1 MADESP
7 VKDRFWRRRVPRW
20 RWALWSICGI
30 AALVAAF
37 AIRDRMGRFAAAS
50 TPEDLITGK
59 VAGGT
64 LVIAGGGELPLQ
76 IQQKFV
82 ELAGAQKA
90 RIVIIPAVKVDEPLR
105 EHYLAAWKA
114 MQPADVQVLH
124 TTDRAEADSP
134 EFSAMLEEATGV
146 WIGGGSQTS
155 LVTWYGGT
163 LVEKRIRALLDR
175 NGIVGGTSAG
185 AAIMSERM
193 IAGGRDG
200 RNLSRGF
207 GLWPGVVVDQHFMR
221 RNRWARLYQAIAAG
235 EPLTGIGIDEE
246 TAIIVERGTGKFVVL
261 GKSYVMAT
269 VVASDSQPIRIEIMK
284 SGDMAI
290 LSDLQEGR
298 PLGPNPTDFDSLLI
312 GE

>member
-1 MADESP
+1 MTEEIATKE
-7 VKDRFWRRRVPRW
+7 RFWRRRVPRW
-20 RWALWSICGI
+20 RWAVWSILGI
-30 AALVAAF
+30 VALVSAF
-37 AIRDRMGRFAAAS
+37 TIRDRMSRFAAAS
-50 TPEDLITGK
+50 TPEDLINGK
-59 VAGGT
+59 VSGGT
-64 LVIAGGGELPLQ
+64 LVIAGGGELPMQ
-76 IQQKFV
+76 VQQKFV

-90 RIVIIPAVKVDEPLR
+90 RIVVIPAVKLDESLR

-124 TTDRAEADSP
+124 TTDRAEADDP
-134 EFSAMLEEATGV
+134 AFSAVLDEATGV

-155 LVTWYGGT
+155 LVTWYGRT
-163 LVEKRIRALLDR
+163 LVEKRIRAVLER
-175 NGIVGGTSAG
+175 NGVVGGTSAG

-221 RNRWARLYQAIAAG
+221 RNRWARLYQAIASG

-261 GKSYVMAT
+261 GKSYVMAM
-269 VVASDSQPIRIEIMK
+269 VAAIDSQPIRIEILK
-284 SGDMAI
+284 SGDMAH
-290 LSDLQEGR
+290 LSDLKEGR
-298 PLGPNPTDFDSLLI
+298 PLGPSPTDFDSLLI